1 MTEERKKLL
10 FEIAREAGL
19 DLGFI
24 YGLPML
30 KRAFTGR
37 AATAEDKAV
46 VAEARQLVSEGKHD
60 EARKLLVRHMMGL
73 GLYDEQMFDEDLDA
87 VVRAGLCT
95 KAQVKSLGEWLAKN
109 QRRRSKFR
117 NSLTLQETP
126 QKRLEVIAVYA
137 KLKTDAERNARL
149 KAVGKLDDQMDEA
162 VWNWV
167 KTHVPGIS
175 RKVWDGIVTASG
187 DTNQQLNNWG
197 RRLQRGA
204 RWGFPA
210 PARRPAPTKRTIWQW
225 FVDFHR

>member
-10 FEIAREAGL
+10 LEIAREAGL

-24 YGLPML
+24 YGLPLL

-46 VAEARQLVSEGKHD
+46 AAEARQLVSEGKHG

-73 GLYDEQMFDEDLDA
+73 GLYDEQMFDEDLEA
-87 VVRAGLCT
+87 VLRAGLCT
-95 KAQVKSLGEWLAKN
+95 KREVTNLCTWLGSED
-109 QRRRSKFR
+109 RRRSKFR

-137 KLKTDAERNARL
+137 KLADDKARTARL
-149 KAVGKLDDQMDEA
+149 KAVGKLDDQLDEA
-162 VWNWV
+162 IWNWV

-175 RKVWDGIVTASG
+175 RQVWDGIVHVG
-187 DTNQQLNNWG
+187 DATNDQLNDWG
-197 RRLQRGA
+197 QQMQAAA
-204 RWGFPA
+204 RWGLPA
-210 PARRPAPTKRTIWQW
+210 PAPAPAPTRRTIWQW
-225 FVDFHR
+225 FVGLHQ